1 MRYKTGDS
9 VIIRKDYTNDNKI
22 KVKLAGQKVRIDS
35 VGHVRYGVAGEWL
48 FSDDDIDHEAT
59 ARIVTKPFPKK
70 DLLAIMDDNLKACYE
85 IHKKEIPIEY
95 RHYILKAMEE
105 YAELKQKKGPN

>member
-9 VIIRKDYTNDNKI
+9 VIIRSDYTNVNEAKTQ
-22 KVKLAGQKVRIDS
+22 LAGLIVPIDS
-35 VGHVRYGVAGEWL
+35 VGHVRYSIAGWI

-59 ARIVTKPFPKK
+59 AKIVTKPFPKK
-70 DLLAIMDDNLKACYE
+70 DLLAIMDDNLNLCYD
-85 IHKKEIPIEY
+85 IHKKGMPIEY

-105 YAELKQKKGPN
+105 YANLKQTKK

>member
-9 VIIRKDYTNDNKI
+9 VIIRKDYTNVNEAKTQ
-22 KVKLAGQKVRIDS
+22 LAGRMVPIDS
-35 VGHVRYGVAGEWL
+35 VGYVRYSIAGWI

-59 ARIVTKPFPKK
+59 AKIVTKPFPKK
-70 DLLAIMDDNLKACYE
+70 DLVAIMDDNLKACYE
-85 IHKKEIPIEY
+85 IHRKEIPIEY

-105 YAELKQKKGPN
+105 YAELKK

>member
-9 VIIRKDYTNDNKI
+9 VIIRDDYTNVNHAKARMGGRM
-22 KVKLAGQKVRIDS
+22 VHIDS
-35 VGHVRYGVAGEWL
+35 VGHVRYSIAGWL

-59 ARIVTKPFPKK
+59 ARIVIKPFPKK
-70 DLLAIMDDNLKACYE
+70 DLLAIMDDNLKLCYE

-95 RHYILKAMEE
+95 RYYILKAMEE
-105 YAELKQKKGPN
+105 YADLKQKKCPN